1 MGPVEEMPQTKQGKT
16 VSLVT
21 FGCAKNLVDSEV
33 MLGCLGRAGYTF
45 STDPEKADV
54 VVLNTCG
61 FIKPAREEAVQA
73 FEKAVALKRKK
84 KKKLVVATGC
94 FVERYK
100 DALRSKYPEIDVW
113 LGVRDFDKIVPAIEG
128 RPFRGGKTTF
138 LCSHNTPRL
147 LSTPPSW
154 AYLKISE
161 GCSHECAFCAI
172 PLIKGPYRSR
182 RVSSILEEAQELGRR
197 GVKEINLVSQDTTYF
212 GRDKGTKDGL
222 IRLLRRLVDV
232 RGIRWIRLL
241 YGYPEEITDGLLDV
255 MAEDKI
261 CSYLDIPFQ
270 HADRG
275 ILKGMKRSLDGT
287 RALALIEKIR
297 KRLPDIALRTS
308 LIVGFPGEGRR
319 EFESLKAF
327 VRAARFDHLGVF
339 SYSPEEGT
347 DSFRAGDP
355 ILEEDKIKRQEE
367 IMQIQAEIS
376 LAINRKYLNSLVEV
390 VVETRS
396 AGGSQTPFG
405 RARFQAPEV
414 DGVIYF
420 RDSSTPPRRLRPL
433 EKVEI
438 VAADVY
444 DLHGKIVR

>member
-1 MGPVEEMPQTKQGKT
+1 MPQNKKGQT

-33 MLGCLGRAGYTF
+33 MLGYLRRAGYTF
-45 STDPEKADV
+45 STNPEKADV

-61 FIKPAREEAVQA
+61 FIKPAKEEAIQA
-73 FEKAVALKRKK
+73 FERAVALKRGEKK
-84 KKKLVVATGC
+84 TRVVATGC
-94 FVERYK
+94 YVERNK
-100 DALRSKYPEIDVW
+100 DALRLDYPEIDIW
-113 LGVRDFDKIVPAIEG
+113 LGVRDFDKIVQAIEG
-128 RPFRGGKTTF
+128 IPFRGGNRTF
-138 LCSHNTPRL
+138 LCSHDTPRL

-182 RVSSILEEAQELGRR
+182 SVSSIVEEAKELGRR

-222 IRLLRRLVDV
+222 IRLLGRLIEVS
-232 RGIRWIRLL
+232 GIRWIRLL
-241 YGYPEEITDGLLDV
+241 YGYPEEITDGLLDI
-255 MAEDKI
+255 MSEDKI

-270 HADRG
+270 HADRR
-275 ILKGMKRSLDGT
+275 ILREMRRGLDGK
-287 RALALIEKIR
+287 RALALIEKVR
-297 KRLPDIALRTS
+297 KRLPDVALRTS
-308 LIVGFPGEGRR
+308 LIVGFPGEGRS

-327 VRAARFDHLGVF
+327 VRTARFDHLGVF

-347 DSFRAGDP
+347 HSFRAGDP
-355 ILEEDKIKRQEE
+355 IPEGVKIDRQEE

-376 LAINRKYLNSLVEV
+376 SATNRKYLNRWVDVIVENQ
-390 VVETRS
+390 S
-396 AGGSQTPFG
+396 QAGGKETFG
-405 RARFQAPEV
+405 RAQFQAPEV
-414 DGVIYF
+414 DGVVHL
-420 RDSSTPPRRLRPL
+420 RDCTRVPGRLKPL

-444 DLHGKIVR
+444 DLYGKIVR